1 MRNTDALKELA
12 GMIEDI
18 NRHEIVSHILDG
30 TLDSWA
36 ESWKSKSRTLVEVLL
51 ENEKPRLSEKD

>member
-18 NRHEIVSHILDG
+18 NRHEIVSQILNG

-36 ESWKSKSRTLVEVLL
+36 ESWKAKSRTLVEVLL

>member
-1 MRNTDALKELA
+1 METLTELA

-18 NRHEIVSHILDG
+18 NLNEITAHIQDG
-30 TLDSWA
+30 TLLPWV
-36 ESWKSKSRTLVEVLL
+36 ECWKAKSRKLIEVLL